1 MWDHWVWSF
10 NTKSKASIFVVTIIF
25 IKSLVARYVKNLNI
39 YEQTESQTVS
49 VKLMN
54 NLLN

>member
-25 IKSLVARYVKNLNI
+25 IKSLVARYVRNLNI